1 MLPQSASEK
10 VSITSG
16 DGKTTDLPARQLED
30 ILSPTLFIWPGRSGV
45 VVPIGHAY
53 ANELLGTSNQSTFSF
68 LANRDAAFLSRR
80 AYVNSPRTASIM
92 RPDSPIVFY
101 ESKRSGGRGAALA
114 IARIADVIVARK
126 SDIPSDGKRRLVVDS
141 VDEFSSSDDVLL
153 TTFDNLFVLP
163 SPVSLEELK
172 KIGAAG
178 NANLI
183 SAVSLSSDQITQILT
198 LGWPSKNAK

>member
-1 MLPQSASEK
+1 
-10 VSITSG
+10 
-16 DGKTTDLPARQLED
+16 
-30 ILSPTLFIWPGRSGV
+30 
-45 VVPIGHAY
+45 VVPIGHTY

-80 AYVNSPRTASIM
+80 AYVNSPRTSSIM
-92 RPDSPIVFY
+92 RPDSPILFY
-101 ESKRSGGRGAALA
+101 ESKRSGGRGAVLA
-114 IARIADVIVARK
+114 IARIIDVVVAQK

-141 VDEFSSSDDVLL
+141 VDGFSASDDVLL

-163 SPVSLEELK
+163 FPVSLKELK